1 MGHRLVD
8 MFGFFVV
15 HLWTEL
21 KFGELWWVS
30 TISYEDYE
38 AISANKDGDYEPV
51 TLRNGQALSLPG
63 GGDSDRVGK
72 LGLVT
77 VSTCSNLDR

>member
-1 MGHRLVD
+1 

-21 KFGELWWVS
+21 K
-30 TISYEDYE
+30 YE
-38 AISANKDGDYEPV
+38 SV

-77 VSTCSNLDR
+77 VFTCSNLDR